1 MPRLNKPGPKPESGR
16 ARVRFK
22 SNPVVSAR
30 TRSVLNAWK
39 TIYGKPI
46 GRMIDSMLKFCE
58 TNNKFTP

>member
-1 MPRLNKPGPKPESGR
+1 
-16 ARVRFK
+16 VRFK